1 MEAYYN
7 LKVVSNSVYFILSI
21 VIMLSGILWN
31 VYYAYHRK
39 SHSYNNEKGYYSL
52 YYNRILIAIII
63 KSFNNNIF
71 SLLSDDDSWSSINM
85 L

>member
-1 MEAYYN
+1 VATIIIWIGFIYQWIMEEYYN

-21 VIMLSGILWN
+21 VILLSGILWN

-52 YYNRILIAIII
+52 YYNRIFL
-63 KSFNNNIF
+63 
-71 SLLSDDDSWSSINM
+71 
-85 L
+85 